1 MEEETKELDKIVRQ
15 LSDAND
21 RREEAVDNLNRV
33 MNSPYNEK
41 MLNLVKAISD
51 LEEELKKNN
60 GLVLKYE
67 TNSLKI
73 IGTMNKEIMELKL
86 QLQVYFKN
94 A

>member
-1 MEEETKELDKIVRQ
+1 MEVTTELDGIVRQ

-21 RREEAVDNLNRV
+21 RREVAVNNLNNV

-41 MLNLVKAISD
+41 MLHLVKAISD
-51 LEEELKKNN
+51 LEEELKTNN
-60 GLVLKYE
+60 GLVLQYE

-73 IGTMNKEIMELKL
+73 IGTMDKEIMELKL
-86 QLQVYFKN
+86 QLKVYFKN